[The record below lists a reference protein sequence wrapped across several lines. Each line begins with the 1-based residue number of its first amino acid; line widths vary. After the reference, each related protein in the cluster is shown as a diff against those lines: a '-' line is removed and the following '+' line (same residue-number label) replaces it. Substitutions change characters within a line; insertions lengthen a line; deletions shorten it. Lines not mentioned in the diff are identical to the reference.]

1 MCVIISSDP
10 WEEKSLFELNSKKKT
25 CKGECPWVLVHKNSK
40 QCLEKLQRNKENT
53 GKHKNNERNCEENG

>member
-1 MCVIISSDP
+1 MYVIILSDP
-10 WEEKSLFELNSKKKT
+10 WEEKSVFELNNKKKT

-53 GKHKNNERNCEENG
+53 GKHKNNERNCEENS